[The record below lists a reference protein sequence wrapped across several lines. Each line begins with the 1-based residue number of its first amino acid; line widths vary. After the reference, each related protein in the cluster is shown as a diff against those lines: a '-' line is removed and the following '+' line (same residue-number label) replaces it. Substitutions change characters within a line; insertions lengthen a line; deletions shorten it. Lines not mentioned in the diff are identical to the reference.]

1 MIHYLYKIV
10 NNVNNKFYYGIHST
24 NNIDDGYFGS
34 GKRLKTA
41 IKKYGKQNFSKYIV
55 EYFDSRESLLQREQ
69 EIITNELL
77 LSGDCYN
84 LVHGGSAGQLFYVPV
99 KDKDGNTFS
108 VDKNDPRY
116 LSGEL
121 VHVLKSINKNKIVVK
136 NKDGN
141 TFSVDK
147 NDPRYL
153 SGELIS
159 INANMTTMIDKDG
172 NKIKIST
179 DDPRYLSGELVG
191 VATDC
196 AMKGKLLAK
205 DKNGNKFVVSTD
217 DPRYLSGE
225 LVGTSKDTQWVNKN
239 NIEKMISHHEV
250 SNYLNDGWQK
260 GRIKKC
266 WIHKNM
272 MSKLIHVC
280 DLDEYLNDDWKT
292 GKH

>member
-41 IKKYGKQNFSKYIV
+41 IKKYGKQNFSKYIL

-69 EIITNELL
+69 EIITNKLL

-121 VHVLKSINKNKIVVK
+121 
-136 NKDGN
+136 
-141 TFSVDK
+141 
-147 NDPRYL
+147 
-153 SGELIS
+153 IS

-172 NKIKIST
+172 NKIKI
-179 DDPRYLSGELVG
+179 
-191 VATDC
+191 
-196 AMKGKLLAK
+196 
-205 DKNGNKFVVSTD
+205 STD